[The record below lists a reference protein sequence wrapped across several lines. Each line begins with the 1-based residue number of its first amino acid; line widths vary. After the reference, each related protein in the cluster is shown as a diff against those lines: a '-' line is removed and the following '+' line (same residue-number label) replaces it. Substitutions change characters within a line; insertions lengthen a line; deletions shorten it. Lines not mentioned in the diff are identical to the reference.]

1 MKKLLLTLIIALGF
15 TLSSN
20 AQIESLAGPRLGFAI
35 ISASPTSGLING
47 YLDFDDLGNDLPSD
61 YDSEIKGAIT
71 TLYGWQWESRFAD
84 GGDVTGIVEWIAL
97 VGGMEK
103 GLFLPSVSSM
113 VGARTST
120 GLEFAMGPNLSLGGI
135 AMVFGFGYNF
145 KSGNL
150 NMPVNIGFVPG
161 RKQTQETEAQYQ
173 TEWIDEYDNNGNYI
187 GQTWSET
194 LISPA
199 YTTDYNTGNR
209 FSITVG
215 FNMSK

>member
-1 MKKLLLTLIIALGF
+1 M
-15 TLSSN
+15 
-20 AQIESLAGPRLGFAI
+20 
-35 ISASPTSGLING
+35 
-47 YLDFDDLGNDLPSD
+47 DFDDLGNDLPSD
-61 YDSEIKGAIT
+61 YDTEIKGAIT